1 MAWPTG
7 KERILKL
14 ISESEMSQ
22 VQADAE
28 GAQAF
33 LDAAKGIWR
42 VRCWW
47 PAPTPKVPTRCSTTR
62 HARA

>member
-42 VRCWW
+42 VRC
-47 PAPTPKVPTRCSTTR
+47 
-62 HARA
+62 